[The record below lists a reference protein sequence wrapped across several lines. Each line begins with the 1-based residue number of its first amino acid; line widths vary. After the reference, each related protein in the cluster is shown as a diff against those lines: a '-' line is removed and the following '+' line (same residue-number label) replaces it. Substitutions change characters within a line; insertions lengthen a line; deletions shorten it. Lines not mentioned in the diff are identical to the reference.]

1 MRGQSITKAIYFELL
16 QMTVIQN
23 IEKIIFTAFDIV
35 FSFLVLK
42 LDIQITSRIRP

>member
-1 MRGQSITKAIYFELL
+1 
-16 QMTVIQN
+16 MTVIQN
-23 IEKIIFTAFDIV
+23 VENIVFTAFDIV